1 MTSLEKSKLWLENPN
16 VPEDLK
22 EEIRNASEDQIEDM
36 FYRTLEFGTGGLRGI
51 LGAGSNRMNIF
62 TVRKATLGFGLYI
75 IKTFGDEGKR
85 RGVVLSHDNRHNSR
99 LFVEDSS
106 KLLNDLGINTYIFD
120 ELRPTPELSFAVRE
134 MHVCAGIMVTASHN
148 PKEYNGYK
156 VYDEEGCQL
165 IPSKADILLDII
177 NNLGDELNLQY
188 EKAEVKGKEVVL
200 DPSIDDKF
208 IENVKS
214 IALNKDEKKVIK
226 IVFTPQHGTSSK
238 IGQRLLK
245 ELGYEMYPVVE
256 QCTNDPDFSE
266 TLSPNPEN
274 KEAYVKAIELA
285 KKVNADLIL
294 TTDPDADR
302 VGVGFLN
309 AKGEY
314 ELHCGNQTGALLIDY
329 VLSQRKKLGLL
340 GEHGVICDTIV
351 TSLLG
356 EKIARNYGVE
366 SRSFLTGF
374 KFIGD
379 AIYNMEH
386 ENPRV
391 HTFEF
396 GYEESYGYLI
406 KAFARDKDSLQAL
419 LMISEMTNHY
429 ALEGKTLDVVLDDLY
444 KKYGY
449 HITKLFNIYFPGQSG
464 LQDMNNIMS
473 YLRDNH
479 FEEVAGVKVVACED
493 YKLQK
498 RYEGDKELALD
509 HLPKSNVLKYYLE
522 DGSWFAIRPSGT
534 EPKCKFYYEAVD
546 SVKENA
552 ASKPDMFQA
561 YVLKTLKLD
570 K

>member
-134 MHVCAGIMVTASHN
+134 MHACAGIMVTASHN

-188 EKAEVKGKEVVL
+188 ERAEVKGKEVVL
-200 DPSIDDKF
+200 DSSIDDKF

-356 EKIARNYGVE
+356 EKIAHSYGVE

-449 HITKLFNIYFPGQSG
+449 HITKLFNIYFPGRSG

>member
-1 MTSLEKSKLWLENPN
+1 
-16 VPEDLK
+16 
-22 EEIRNASEDQIEDM
+22 
-36 FYRTLEFGTGGLRGI
+36 
-51 LGAGSNRMNIF
+51 
-62 TVRKATLGFGLYI
+62 
-75 IKTFGDEGKR
+75 
-85 RGVVLSHDNRHNSR
+85 
-99 LFVEDSS
+99 
-106 KLLNDLGINTYIFD
+106 
-120 ELRPTPELSFAVRE
+120 
-134 MHVCAGIMVTASHN
+134 
-148 PKEYNGYK
+148 
-156 VYDEEGCQL
+156 
-165 IPSKADILLDII
+165 
-177 NNLGDELNLQY
+177 
-188 EKAEVKGKEVVL
+188 
-200 DPSIDDKF
+200 
-208 IENVKS
+208 
-214 IALNKDEKKVIK
+214 
-226 IVFTPQHGTSSK
+226 
-238 IGQRLLK
+238 
-245 ELGYEMYPVVE
+245 
-256 QCTNDPDFSE
+256 
-266 TLSPNPEN
+266 
-274 KEAYVKAIELA
+274 
-285 KKVNADLIL
+285 
-294 TTDPDADR
+294 
-302 VGVGFLN
+302 
-309 AKGEY
+309 
-314 ELHCGNQTGALLIDY
+314 
-329 VLSQRKKLGLL
+329 
-340 GEHGVICDTIV
+340 
-351 TSLLG
+351 
-356 EKIARNYGVE
+356 
-366 SRSFLTGF
+366 
-374 KFIGD
+374 
-379 AIYNMEH
+379 MEH

-493 YKLQK
+493 YQLQK

-509 HLPKSNVLKYYLE
+509 HLPMSNVLKYYLE

>member
-106 KLLNDLGINTYIFD
+106 KLLNELGINTYIFD

-134 MHVCAGIMVTASHN
+134 MHACAGIMVTASHN

-188 EKAEVKGKEVVL
+188 ERAEVKGKEVVL
-200 DPSIDDKF
+200 DSSIDDKF

-302 VGVGFLN
+302 VGVG
-309 AKGEY
+309 
-314 ELHCGNQTGALLIDY
+314 
-329 VLSQRKKLGLL
+329 
-340 GEHGVICDTIV
+340 
-351 TSLLG
+351 
-356 EKIARNYGVE
+356 
-366 SRSFLTGF
+366 
-374 KFIGD
+374 
-379 AIYNMEH
+379 
-386 ENPRV
+386 
-391 HTFEF
+391 
-396 GYEESYGYLI
+396 
-406 KAFARDKDSLQAL
+406 
-419 LMISEMTNHY
+419 
-429 ALEGKTLDVVLDDLY
+429 
-444 KKYGY
+444 
-449 HITKLFNIYFPGQSG
+449 
-464 LQDMNNIMS
+464 
-473 YLRDNH
+473 
-479 FEEVAGVKVVACED
+479 
-493 YKLQK
+493 
-498 RYEGDKELALD
+498 
-509 HLPKSNVLKYYLE
+509 
-522 DGSWFAIRPSGT
+522 
-534 EPKCKFYYEAVD
+534 KC
-546 SVKENA
+546 
-552 ASKPDMFQA
+552 QG
-561 YVLKTLKLD
+561 
-570 K
+570 

>member
-134 MHVCAGIMVTASHN
+134 MHACAGIMVTASHN

-188 EKAEVKGKEVVL
+188 ERAEVKGKEVVL

-309 AKGEY
+309 SKGEY

>member
-134 MHVCAGIMVTASHN
+134 MHACAGIMVTASHN

-188 EKAEVKGKEVVL
+188 ERAEVKGKEVVL

>member
-134 MHVCAGIMVTASHN
+134 MHACAGIMVTASHN

-188 EKAEVKGKEVVL
+188 ERAEVKGKEVVL
-200 DPSIDDKF
+200 DSSIDDKF

-309 AKGEY
+309 SKGEY